1 MLEDLRMTK
10 EYRAVRLF
18 NYKTE
23 AFHDNLKKCSNNF
36 IVIDN
41 ADILLNDEDRKF
53 INFNADNQY
62 MLFSRNCDGLNVS
75 AASFTVLHETG
86 YMVSLE
92 RELAVT

>member
-1 MLEDLRMTK
+1 MTK

-41 ADILLNDEDRKF
+41 ADILLNDEDRK
-53 INFNADNQY
+53 
-62 MLFSRNCDGLNVS
+62 LFKKL
-75 AASFTVLHETG
+75 
-86 YMVSLE
+86 
-92 RELAVT
+92 